1 MKLIQLNQIQHNVL
15 DDLCKNVSDWSLIY
29 MYIECH
35 NSNTRANIVSRPIKQ
50 ANVGHY

>member
-1 MKLIQLNQIQHNVL
+1 MKLIKLNQIQHNVL

-35 NSNTRANIVSRPIKQ
+35 NSNTRAILIRDRLNKRT
-50 ANVGHY
+50 